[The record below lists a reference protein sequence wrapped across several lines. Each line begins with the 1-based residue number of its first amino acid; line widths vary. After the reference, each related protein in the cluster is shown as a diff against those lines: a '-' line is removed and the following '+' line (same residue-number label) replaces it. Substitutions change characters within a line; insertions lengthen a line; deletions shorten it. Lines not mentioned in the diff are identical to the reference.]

1 MKNVKVSNFLFRGF
15 KELFHFLGSTK
26 ISTVC
31 LPVDFEKDETF
42 EDFKATVAGVGNH
55 LIITPLSPK
64 GKMVN
69 FTRY

>member
-1 MKNVKVSNFLFRGF
+1 MKNVNFSNFLFRG
-15 KELFHFLGSTK
+15 LIDLSHILGSTK

-31 LPVDFEKDETF
+31 LPVDFEKDESF

-64 GKMVN
+64 GKMAN
-69 FTRY
+69 FTKC